1 MHHWRD
7 GHSTSIS
14 VCGVWEVRAKIQVFK
29 RKFYTN
35 IQLSQVRVNKD
46 ICMSNTNIHGCIYT
60 A

>member
-14 VCGVWEVRAKIQVFK
+14 VCGVWKVRAKIQVFK

-35 IQLSQVRVNKD
+35 IQLS
-46 ICMSNTNIHGCIYT
+46 
-60 A
+60 